1 MPTSHKKRR
10 WKPKASVLK
19 KYNIELSDG
28 FLIVAEY
35 QWVPGKMTDFA
46 LILIR
51 PKEQRDGFHMIC
63 RYDTA
68 HDFAHLDLLDSEG
81 KVMEKMAVPGITS
94 YKAAFTYAQDDL
106 KKNHQWYWQKYLEAS
121 PEERP

>member
-1 MPTSHKKRR
+1 
-10 WKPKASVLK
+10 
-19 KYNIELSDG
+19 
-28 FLIVAEY
+28 
-35 QWVPGKMTDFA
+35 MTDFA

-51 PKEQRDGFHMIC
+51 PKERRDGFHMIC

-81 KVMEKMAVPGITS
+81 RITEKVAVPGIKS
-94 YKAAFTYAQDDL
+94 YKTALTYAQDDL
-106 KKNHQWYWQKYLEAS
+106 KKNHQRYWQKYLEAS